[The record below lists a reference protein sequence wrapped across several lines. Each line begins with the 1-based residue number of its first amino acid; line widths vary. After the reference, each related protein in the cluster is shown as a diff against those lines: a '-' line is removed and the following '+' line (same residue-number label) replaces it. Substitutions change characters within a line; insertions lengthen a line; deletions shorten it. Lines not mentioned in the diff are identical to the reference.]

1 MKTIAVISAKGGVG
15 KTTISANMGAAL
27 ARMGRRVVAIDLD
40 PQNALR
46 LHGGDTIRGGL
57 DGLARATLSDR
68 PWEVARA
75 ADKDGLDVVPHGQ
88 LPENDR
94 QRLENLL
101 RDEPG
106 LLAARLGD
114 MQLPD
119 DAIVLIDTPPGPSVY
134 TRQAIAAADL
144 VLAVTLADAASYAT
158 LPATASMVEAYG
170 GNKENGAT
178 PCVYAINQVDQSRR
192 LAKDVIQVMRQSLG
206 TRTVGVIHDDESV
219 REALA
224 CNMNVLDYDPQGRA
238 ARDLQQCAQHV
249 LTRLE
254 YPRSAT
260 P

>member
-15 KTTISANMGAAL
+15 KTTISANIGAAF
-27 ARMGRRVVAIDLD
+27 ARMGRAVVAVDLD

-46 LHGGDTIRGGL
+46 LHAEAGQGGM

-68 PWEVARA
+68 PWDDARLA
-75 ADKDGLDVVPHGQ
+75 GKHGVDVVPHGQ
-88 LPENDR
+88 LPESDR
-94 QRLENLL
+94 DRLERRL

-106 LLAARLGD
+106 LLAARLRA
-114 MQLPD
+114 MQLSE

-144 VLAVTLADAASYAT
+144 VVAVTLADAASYAT

-170 GNKENGAT
+170 GAKPRGDT
-178 PCVYAINQVDQSRR
+178 PCVYAINQVDRSRR
-192 LAKDVIQVMRQSLG
+192 LAQDVVEVMRQSLG
-206 TRTVGVIHDDESV
+206 ERTVGVIHDDESV

-224 CNMNVLDYDPQGRA
+224 CNMNVLDYDPHGRA
-238 ARDLQQCAQHV
+238 AHDLQQCARHV
-249 LTRLE
+249 LARLGDAGR
-254 YPRSAT
+254 PT

>member
-27 ARMGRRVVAIDLD
+27 ARMGHPVVTVDLD

-46 LHGGDTIRGGL
+46 LHADSAQGGL
-57 DGLARATLSDR
+57 DGLARATLSCR
-68 PWEVARA
+68 PWDDARLVG
-75 ADKDGLDVVPHGQ
+75 KDGLDVLPHGH
-88 LPENDR
+88 LPETDR

-101 RDEPG
+101 RDEPS
-106 LLAARLGD
+106 LLAQRLRD
-114 MQLPD
+114 MHLAAG
-119 DAIVLIDTPPGPSVY
+119 AIVLIDTPPGPSVY

-144 VLAVTLADAASYAT
+144 VLAVTLADAASYAA
-158 LPATASMVEAYG
+158 LPATASMIEAYG
-170 GNKENGAT
+170 GKKEDGET

-192 LAKDVIQVMRQSLG
+192 LAKDVMQVMRQSLG

-224 CNMNVLDYDPQGRA
+224 CHMNVLDYDPHGRA
-238 ARDLQQCAQHV
+238 ARDLRQCAQHV

-254 YPRSAT
+254 NPRSHTA
-260 P
+260 

>member
-1 MKTIAVISAKGGVG
+1 VKTIAVISAKGGVG

-27 ARMGRRVVAIDLD
+27 ARMGRPVVTVDLD

-46 LHGGDTIRGGL
+46 LHAHAGQGGL

-68 PWEVARA
+68 SWDDARVTG
-75 ADKDGLDVVPHGQ
+75 KDGMDVVPHGQ
-88 LPENDR
+88 LPESDR
-94 QRLENLL
+94 QRLEDLL

-106 LLAARLGD
+106 LLAARLRD
-114 MQLPD
+114 MRLSD

-158 LPATASMVEAYG
+158 LPATASMVAAYG
-170 GNKENGAT
+170 GGRHDGET

-192 LAKDVIQVMRQSLG
+192 LAKDVMQVMQQSLG
-206 TRTVGVIHDDESV
+206 ARTVGVIHDDESI

-224 CNMNVLDYDPQGRA
+224 CNMNVLDYDPHGRA
-238 ARDLQQCAQHV
+238 AHDLQECARHV
-249 LTRLE
+249 LTRLG
-254 YPRSAT
+254 YPRN
-260 P
+260 PMP